1 MQKTNKNEMT
11 KIGLK
16 LTFFV
21 FQITKRLKTK
31 KVPHLTQP
39 AKEDCILRWGCGILV
54 WVPTVATGF

>member
-31 KVPHLTQP
+31 TKCH
-39 AKEDCILRWGCGILV
+39 I
-54 WVPTVATGF
+54 

>member
-31 KVPHLTQP
+31 KKCH
-39 AKEDCILRWGCGILV
+39 I
-54 WVPTVATGF
+54 